1 MSVRNIT
8 TSDGLRIVGEEAG
21 NPAGPPVLLIAGTT
35 MARAMWAPTVAGL
48 ADRYRVITFD
58 SRDVGDADRARQPY
72 DSARIAEDAISVL
85 DAFGVDRVQA
95 AGFSLGGCVA
105 LQIALRHPDRL
116 ISLSTA
122 SCWARVDEHLR
133 RQFSFWK
140 ELVETCGWDLQFKMM
155 AFMSFSNET
164 LELLGGQ
171 IDLIGKGM
179 AATFDKA
186 AFLRQVDVDLTHSLS
201 DEELG
206 RIRAPLLALWG
217 TADLLVPRKHAR
229 ELAAAVPGAE
239 YGEIEGVSHS
249 VTIDHPDRYIAI
261 LRNWF
266 ARHA

>member
-1 MSVRNIT
+1 MSTIDIT
-8 TSDGLRIVGEEAG
+8 TADGLRIVGEDAG
-21 NPAGPPVLLIAGTT
+21 RPDGPPVLLIAGTT
-35 MARAMWAPTVAGL
+35 MPRAMWAPTVAGL
-48 ADRYRVITFD
+48 SDRYRIVTFD
-58 SRDVGDADRARQPY
+58 ARDVGEADRAREPY
-72 DSARIAEDAISVL
+72 DSARIADDAIAVL
-85 DAFGVDRVQA
+85 DAFGIDRAQT

-105 LQIALRHPDRL
+105 LQIALNHPDRV

-140 ELVETCGWDLQFKMM
+140 ELVETCGWEIQFKMM

-164 LELLGGQ
+164 LEQLGGQ
-171 IDLIGKGM
+171 IDLIGKAM
-179 AATFDKA
+179 AAGFDKA
-186 AFLRQVDVDLTHSLS
+186 AFLRQVDVDLGHSLS

-217 TADLLVPRKHAR
+217 TADLLVPRKHALQ
-229 ELAAAVPGAE
+229 LAAAVPGAE

-249 VTIDHPDRYIAI
+249 VTIDHPERYIAI

-266 ARHA
+266 ARHV